1 MRRIGM
7 VIGIVAIV
15 AGMSVTAFAGDFKLS
30 ISINLG
36 RPTVYR
42 PPVVVYQPAPQV
54 VYQQAPVVVY
64 QPAPVVVYQAP
75 APVVYQP
82 VVLTPPPVVMH
93 PPYRNQG
100 TCATY
105 PPVVMN
111 PRVRTLPTVVTQPVF
126 RPMGRPV
133 QNDGRFTAQ
142 HDRDDGSFSHGRTT
156 YQPVTRPG
164 GSVYYRQIRNNR

>member
-15 AGMSVTAFAGDFKLS
+15 AGMSATAFAGDFKLS
-30 ISINLG
+30 ISIVLG

-64 QPAPVVVYQAP
+64 QPAPVV
-75 APVVYQP
+75 YQP
-82 VVLTPPPVVMH
+82 VVMTPPPVVM
-93 PPYRNQG
+93 
-100 TCATY
+100 Y
-105 PPVVMN
+105 PPNPNRVVCVQA
-111 PRVRTLPTVVTQPVF
+111 PLVVSPPVYRLPTVATQPVF

-133 QNDGRFTAQ
+133 QNDSRFTAQ
-142 HDRDDGSFSHGRTT
+142 RDRDDDSFSHGRTT
-156 YQPVTRPG
+156 YQPVARPG
-164 GSVYYRQIRNNR
+164 GSVYYRQIRNNH